1 MGSVYVVE
9 HVHTGEHLAMK
20 VLLAQVGASS
30 EHIERFKREARA
42 SARIKSEHVVRV
54 TDSDVAP
61 ELNGA
66 PFLVMELLEGQ
77 DLDTHTHDAPV
88 APTAVLEWLRQVARA
103 LDKAHGLGLVHR
115 DLKPENLFLTRREDG
130 TPLVKI
136 LDYGLVKMV
145 ENATGQTQTGE
156 ILGTPRYMAPEQA
169 RGDVEQIGPGT
180 DRWAL
185 GLIAYKFLTGE
196 DYWTAKTVHHLLA
209 QIVYEEVAPPS
220 TRGAKL
226 GPGFD
231 AWFATACHREPD
243 RRFGSAAEQIEAL
256 AEVLGAPSFPV
267 ARTSDSGAGARSS
280 KRPPDPSDHAATLR
294 ASSVDAL
301 GRPKRPAR
309 GLLIGGA
316 VAALVLALGVTVAL
330 TRKDGVAVTTV
341 PSASAGPTSPVAAAT
356 SAVLAVPVASTGV
369 TLTTASP
376 SSTVA
381 PVVSAEPSTT
391 GKKPPATTVVA
402 GTGGKAGKTP
412 PATTKTGAAP
422 GVDPLNDQR

>member
-9 HVHTGEHLAMK
+9 HVHTGELLAMK

-66 PFLVMELLEGQ
+66 PFLVMELLEGE

-130 TPLVKI
+130 TVLVKI

-196 DYWTAKTVHHLLA
+196 DYWNAKTVHHLLA

-226 GPGFD
+226 GPAFD

-243 RRFGSAAEQIEAL
+243 RRFGSAGEQIEAL
-256 AEVLGAPSFPV
+256 AEALGAPSFAV
-267 ARTSDSGAGARSS
+267 ARTSDSGGATRPS
-280 KRPPDPSDHAATLR
+280 KRPADPADHAATLR

-301 GRPKRPAR
+301 GRPKKAPR
-309 GLLIGGA
+309 GLLIAGA
-316 VAALVLALGVTVAL
+316 IVALVLALGATVAL
-330 TRKDGVAVTTV
+330 TRKDNAAVTTV
-341 PSASAGPTSPVAAAT
+341 PSALPPAAASVAGAATNAPPPTSAGNVVA
-356 SAVLAVPVASTGV
+356 VV
-369 TLTTASP
+369 TASP
-376 SSTVA
+376 SAAVPA
-381 PVVSAEPSTT
+381 SAEPTP
-391 GKKPPATTVVA
+391 GKKPPGTTVA
-402 GTGGKAGKTP
+402 GGSSGKGGKTP
-412 PATTKTGAAP
+412 PSTTKVGTAP

>member
-1 MGSVYVVE
+1 MGTVYVVE

-20 VLLAQVGASS
+20 VLLAQVGASQ

-54 TDSDVAP
+54 TDSDVAA

-66 PFLVMELLEGQ
+66 PFLVMELLEGA
-77 DLDTHTHDAPV
+77 DLDTLTHDEPV
-88 APTAVLEWLRQVARA
+88 APSTVLEWLRQVARA

-145 ENATGQTQTGE
+145 ENAAGQTQTGE

-185 GLIAYKFLTGE
+185 GLIAYKFLTGD

-220 TRGAKL
+220 SRGAKL
-226 GPGFD
+226 GPAFD
-231 AWFATACHREPD
+231 AWFATACNREPE
-243 RRFGSAAEQIEAL
+243 RRFSSAAEQVEAL
-256 AEVLGAPSFPV
+256 AEALGAPTLAV
-267 ARTSDSGAGARSS
+267 VRASDSGGGASLRAS
-280 KRPPDPSDHAATLR
+280 KRPPDPADHAATLR
-294 ASSVDAL
+294 ASSVETF
-301 GRPKRPAR
+301 GIPKRTSPA
-309 GLLIGGA
+309 LLAGGA
-316 VAALVLALGVTVAL
+316 VAALLLASGATYLL
-330 TRKDGVAVTTV
+330 TRKDPGKTLVAVTASATTLGAASAPPPPPV
-341 PSASAGPTSPVAAAT
+341 SASVAPDVSVAPTSLPAGSSPVAEPPVPPGKRGAGSSSGAA
-356 SAVLAVPVASTGV
+356 PIK
-369 TLTTASP
+369 
-376 SSTVA
+376 SSGKAA
-381 PVVSAEPSTT
+381 PV
-391 GKKPPATTVVA
+391 
-402 GTGGKAGKTP
+402 
-412 PATTKTGAAP
+412 KTGAATGP
-422 GVDPLNDQR
+422 DPLNDQR